1 MTPLANR
8 TVECEEVFDKSTEWI
23 DENATDPYEAA
34 ELRRRARYALRRCK
48 DGYSVI
54 FPGGFAVA

>member
-1 MTPLANR
+1 MTPQANR
-8 TVECEEVFDKSTEWI
+8 TVECEGAFEKSVEWV
-23 DENATDPYEAA
+23 DENATDSYEAA

-54 FPGGFAVA
+54 FPGGFGVA

>member
-1 MTPLANR
+1 MTPQR
-8 TVECEEVFDKSTEWI
+8 DRIVECEEVFDKSMEWI
-23 DENATDPYEAA
+23 DETAHNPYEAA

-48 DGYSVI
+48 EGYSVI

>member
-1 MTPLANR
+1 MTPQADR
-8 TVECEEVFDKSTEWI
+8 TSECEGAFEKSVGWI
-23 DENATDPYEAA
+23 DENAVDPYEAA

>member
-1 MTPLANR
+1 MTPQR
-8 TVECEEVFDKSTEWI
+8 DRVGECEEIFDKSVGWI
-23 DENATDPYEAA
+23 DENASDPYQAA
-34 ELRRRARYALRRCK
+34 EPRRRARYALRRCK